1 MANTRPRTV
10 ALCLCCLLVSLS
22 VAGCL
27 GGPGVSNGDAKE
39 RALSAEEDHI
49 ARQFENASCV
59 EGWGLTSYAGVEEEA
74 TVTNRTA
81 DGVYV
86 AVTHPYWYSTED
98 VEADVGSE
106 ARYLVTADATERIDG
121 TEVSPC

>member
-1 MANTRPRTV
+1 MTDTRPGTG
-10 ALCLCCLLVSLS
+10 ALCLCCLLLSLS
-22 VAGCL
+22 IAGCT

-39 RALSAEEDHI
+39 RALSAEEDYI
-49 ARQFENASCV
+49 AEELESAACV
-59 EGWGLTSYAGVEEEA
+59 ESWGLTSYAGVEAEA
-74 TVTNRTA
+74 RVTNRTD

-86 AVTHPYWYSTED
+86 SVRHPYWYSTEE

-106 ARYLVTADATERIDG
+106 ARYLVTGEATERVGG